1 MRMNKR
7 ARVLISAAFTLL
19 LYLTM
24 LSQRLFEAIDNY
36 GAAMEIAGCF
46 GADRVF
52 VHISPSYCKLL
63 GWISDLLPHASA
75 FMLAER
81 AIALAAMF
89 ALSQLILENAEK
101 PVRRGLPARGACRNV
116 WIASYI

>member
-63 GWISDLLPHASA
+63 GWISDLLGGDVRA
-75 FMLAER
+75 F
-81 AIALAAMF
+81 AAD
-89 ALSQLILENAEK
+89 SRECEK
-101 PVRRGLPARGACRNV
+101 PVRRGCHARGACRNV